1 MRALVLRGLE
11 QPLELIDMDRPVPPG
26 GWTLVQ
32 VMAAALNKRDYWITR
47 GKYPGLVFPM
57 TLGSDGVGL
66 HGDRRVIIDPSIGWG
81 DDPGH
86 FAAGFRILGMP
97 DPGTLSEWVAVPEA
111 NLHEI
116 PAHLSWE
123 EAAAL
128 PVCGVT
134 AYRAMFTRG
143 RARSGE
149 RMLITGIG
157 GGVAMMA
164 MLFGLAAGLEVWVT
178 SSSDSKL
185 TQAVEAGAAGGAN
198 YTRPEWAAE
207 LGTRLTGKIDLVID
221 GAGGEGFSELLPV
234 MANRGR
240 MVIYGGTRGPIHG
253 LSPQRI
259 FWKQLDILGS
269 SMGSPDDF
277 QAMLDFVSRHQVRPL
292 VSDVFPMEDA
302 NRALAL
308 LARGDQS
315 GKVVVRIGQ

>member
-1 MRALVLRGLE
+1 
-11 QPLELIDMDRPVPPG
+11 
-26 GWTLVQ
+26 
-32 VMAAALNKRDYWITR
+32 
-47 GKYPGLVFPM
+47 
-57 TLGSDGVGL
+57 
-66 HGDRRVIIDPSIGWG
+66 
-81 DDPGH
+81 
-86 FAAGFRILGMP
+86 
-97 DPGTLSEWVAVPEA
+97 
-111 NLHEI
+111 
-116 PAHLSWE
+116 
-123 EAAAL
+123 
-128 PVCGVT
+128 
-134 AYRAMFTRG
+134 MFTRG